1 MQVDYIVS
9 VASALSVFFVAS
21 VEDLRER
28 EVSDILWIVLGAVAF
43 AIAAYS
49 VYSGY
54 LQLPGLSYLL
64 FLPPLYLFI
73 DMFVDWEGL
82 IGRAGMIVRYVVA
95 AVFFI
100 PAFALSVNDLGA
112 IQATI
117 VASITAWILLIMLLY
132 KIDVI
137 KGGADAKALITL
149 SVLFPFYPATLFGPG
164 QPLYSALTFPFWIS
178 VLMMG
183 AIFSLIVPVY
193 FFFRNAAKGNV
204 RMPNM
209 FLGYRKDLG
218 KVTLTKEWLLE
229 IPDDTG
235 QPKRVRKLGS
245 SDEEAALTR
254 IRDLGWKSTW
264 VSPKIPFI
272 VPLTA
277 GLLFVLLFG
286 NPLLYL

>member
-1 MQVDYIVS
+1 MQFDYVVS
-9 VASALSVFFVAS
+9 VASALSVFFIAS

-28 EVSDILWIVLGAVAF
+28 EVSDFLWILLGGIAF
-43 AIAAYS
+43 ALAAFT

-54 LQLPGLSYLL
+54 VKLPGVSFLL

-82 IGRAGMIVRYVVA
+82 LGRVGIFVRYA
-95 AVFFI
+95 AAALFFI
-100 PAFALSVNDLGA
+100 PAFALSMNFLGE
-112 IQATI
+112 IQAAI
-117 VASITAWILLIMLLY
+117 VASITAWILLILLLY

-137 KGGADAKALITL
+137 KGGADAKALVTL

-164 QPLYSALTFPFWIS
+164 QPLYAALTFPFWIS

-183 AIFSLIVPVY
+183 AVFSLIVPIY
-193 FFFRNAAKGNV
+193 FFFRNAAGGSV
-204 RMPNM
+204 RMPHM
-209 FLGYRKDLG
+209 FLGYRKDSARVKL
-218 KVTLTKEWLLE
+218 KKEWLLE
-229 IPDDTG
+229 VPDEAG

-254 IRDLGWKSTW
+254 IKELGWKRIW

-272 VPLTA
+272 LPLTA